1 MTVMVVIESLKTRP
15 LVSDMTENDSTDHD
29 SYLLL
34 SNLKLTL
41 KGFRLSEV
49 HPLLILKSNKSATK
63 TFFQFQILIGPTNY
77 TRLISENYS
86 L

>member
-41 KGFRLSEV
+41 NGFGLSEV

-63 TFFQFQILIGPTNY
+63 TFLFQILIVNH